1 MFFKFLIENLKL
13 LYKIYLI
20 KIMDIQLLAQLDF
33 LALLDM
39 LEHQNSLVVQM
50 NCKEK
55 FINNIL
61 NKLNRAINDGL

>member
-13 LYKIYLI
+13 SYKIYLI